1 VTASTM
7 VRTNRWIRGA
17 VGVAAAVAMLAL
29 SSGAASAQE
38 GAGISVDPR
47 AGLEFPT
54 GGLAEIHTY
63 GFTGGLGVAFEIH
76 PHINLRGDFDMGILN
91 EKSGVRTP
99 SLTVLHYNAGVEF
112 DFPPPDYQDFP
123 LTFRWNIGAGAT
135 SLSGDETFAG
145 AEDIDFS
152 QTYPSI
158 NTGVKI
164 GYEVAPTVELFA
176 GGALHLIFADRAESA
191 ELYKNTTRQPFG
203 NTWSA
208 PVTLGLKASF
218 Q

>member
-1 VTASTM
+1 MTASTM
-7 VRTNRWIRGA
+7 VRTNRCIRGA

-29 SSGAASAQE
+29 TGQTVSAQE
-38 GAGISVDPR
+38 DARISVDPR

-91 EKSGVRTP
+91 EKSGIPTP
-99 SLTVLHYNAGVEF
+99 PLTVLHFNAGLEF
-112 DFPPPDYQDFP
+112 DFPPPNYQEFP
-123 LTFRWNIGAGAT
+123 LTFRWNIGAGGT
-135 SLSGDETFAG
+135 SLSGDETFPG
-145 AEDIDFS
+145 AQDVDFS

-158 NTGVKI
+158 NSGVKI
-164 GYEVAPTVELFA
+164 GYEVTPTVELFA
-176 GGALHLIFADRAESA
+176 GGALHLIFAEKSESA
-191 ELYKNTTRQPFG
+191 ELYKNTTREPFG